1 MNLILRSLL
10 KLFYIGCLIIIA
22 LFTVSISAAETN
34 APSFYGQR
42 NITPPTPNQK
52 QADISFQR
60 RSLAPVISD
69 EPSPDSQEVPSQVPS
84 EEAFKP
90 GKPLIKKEIKIDLN
104 NLTRNDWL
112 LAKKAQY
119 YINKNFQKKTG
130 LWDSVQGYTH
140 TTMWDVASGI
150 GANLAL
156 EKLQLQSTEVTIDN
170 LALTLK
176 TLSTIPLY
184 NQELPNR
191 EYNTKTALPS
201 GSYSSSKKNGNG
213 WSALDIGRL
222 LIWFKILE
230 QQHPNLKPNID
241 KVLTYWDF
249 TRATHQGTLF
259 GTKYTKGKEHY
270 RQEGRLGYLQYCAI
284 GYQLYGY
291 DVEKS
296 FQPAEHY
303 QQITIDERTAWIDTR
318 NVPYFTSDPYV
329 ISAIEMGT
337 SNTWWQQLDTI
348 YKLHKDGWQ
357 RKDRLYAFAEDAMN
371 KSPWFAYNNLFYY
384 GQSWLSTTPGGKTI
398 SNPQIFSNKVAM
410 AFHVLYD
417 DSFSKR
423 LVNKVIDN
431 SLHSRSIPT
440 GEYENGGKNIALN
453 INTNSLILVA
463 LWFKAQQSNPI
474 YNQTINALS
483 PAKQSAEKT
492 SVKTLPSNN
501 SDPN

>member
-1 MNLILRSLL
+1 MNLIFRSAQQLSS
-10 KLFYIGCLIIIA
+10 ISCLITIIF
-22 LFTVSISAAETN
+22 LNMSISSAEEN

-42 NITPPTPNQK
+42 NVAPVTSDLK
-52 QADISFQR
+52 QPEISFQR
-60 RSLAPVISD
+60 RSLAPVIPAQPTNEKTPEKTLKAEHFSD
-69 EPSPDSQEVPSQVPS
+69 DLSQHNATQ
-84 EEAFKP
+84 
-90 GKPLIKKEIKIDLN
+90 LDLTH
-104 NLTRNDWL
+104 LTRNDWL

-156 EKLQLQSTEVTIDN
+156 EKLQLQSTEITIDN
-170 LALTLK
+170 LTTTLK

-191 EYNTKTALPS
+191 EYNTKTGLPS
-201 GSYSSSKKNGNG
+201 GSYSKSTKNGNG

-222 LIWFKILE
+222 LIWFKIME
-230 QQHPNLKPNID
+230 QQHPILKADID
-241 KVLTYWDF
+241 KVLNYWDL

-259 GTKYTKGKEHY
+259 GTKYSKGKEHY

-291 DVEKS
+291 DVKNS

-303 QQITIDERTAWIDTR
+303 QQVIIDERKTWIDTR
-318 NVPYFTSDPYV
+318 NVPYFTSDPYA
-329 ISAIEMGT
+329 ISAIELGA
-337 SNTWWQQLDTI
+337 SKAWWQQLDTV

-357 RKDRLYAFAEDAMN
+357 RKDHLHAYAEDAMN

-384 GQSWLSTTPGGKTI
+384 GQSWLSTTPSGKTV
-398 SNPQIFSNKVAM
+398 SNPQVFSNKVAM
-410 AFHVLYD
+410 AFSVLYD
-417 DSFSKR
+417 DAFSKR
-423 LVNKVIDN
+423 LMNKVIEN

-440 GEYENGGKNIALN
+440 GEYENGAKNIALN
-453 INTNSLILVA
+453 INTNSLVLVA
-463 LWFKAQQSNPI
+463 LWFKAQASTPI
-474 YNQTINALS
+474 YSQRLTAPIKIDN
-483 PAKQSAEKT
+483 KKT
-492 SVKTLPSNN
+492 AVKVSS
-501 SDPN
+501 SDATTQ